1 MGRFL
6 VICRE
11 YYISVKSFIV
21 FLFYLTMCKLFAI
34 ICIENSQ
41 KGGEKMREKS
51 NFKNLLF
58 CFYKGGGKR

>member
-1 MGRFL
+1 
-6 VICRE
+6 
-11 YYISVKSFIV
+11 
-21 FLFYLTMCKLFAI
+21 MCKLFAI